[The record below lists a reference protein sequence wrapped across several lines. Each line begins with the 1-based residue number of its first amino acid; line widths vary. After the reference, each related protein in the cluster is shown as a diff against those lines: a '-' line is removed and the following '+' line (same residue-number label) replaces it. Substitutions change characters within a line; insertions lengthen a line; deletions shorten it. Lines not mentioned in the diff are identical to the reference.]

1 MRRRPALFGS
11 LAAVIAVAAA
21 VFLLL
26 ARGPAREPDPDPLA
40 PHAYRRAS
48 AGLDP
53 RQRGLRAGT
62 RLAGAERRGPP
73 ADWPSDH
80 RKETHEG
87 IRYAIE
93 CSARRATSTQA
104 GFATATEMK
113 QLLARRD
120 LTSLSPDVSLV
131 QGRLGLV
138 RCRASTARRCQ

>member
-62 RLAGAERRGPP
+62 RLAGAEPEVHPRTGP
-73 ADWPSDH
+73 ATTA
-80 RKETHEG
+80 KETHEG

-93 CSARRATSTQA
+93 VLRSAGDQHA